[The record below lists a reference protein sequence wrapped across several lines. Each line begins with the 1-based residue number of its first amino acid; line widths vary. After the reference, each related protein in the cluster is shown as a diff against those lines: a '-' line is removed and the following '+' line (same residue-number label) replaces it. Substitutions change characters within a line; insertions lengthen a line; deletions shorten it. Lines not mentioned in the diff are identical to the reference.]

1 MGLSHFSVF
10 REFMRQPPGF
20 SGSSKTVICP
30 QTRPVSLLRFT
41 PVYCRF
47 TGKNI
52 LSSALDKRGSL
63 CYNTFRRQNIGDRWV
78 RYAEVAELADAH
90 V

>member
-41 PVYCRF
+41 
-47 TGKNI
+47 GKNI
-52 LSSALDKRGSL
+52 LSSALDKRGGL